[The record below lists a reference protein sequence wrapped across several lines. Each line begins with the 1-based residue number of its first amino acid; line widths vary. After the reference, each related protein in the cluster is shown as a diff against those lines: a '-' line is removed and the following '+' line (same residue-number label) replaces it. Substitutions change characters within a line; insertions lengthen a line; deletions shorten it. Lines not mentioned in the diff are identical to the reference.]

1 MAAYVAGLR
10 AEGCEIPEEQ
20 VRRGHALCL
29 LIMTGLSTVPFDLFE
44 GPVDE
49 RTLQVAAD
57 RAQLARFALDLVDD
71 MARRG

>member
-1 MAAYVAGLR
+1 
-10 AEGCEIPEEQ
+10 
-20 VRRGHALCL
+20 
-29 LIMTGLSTVPFDLFE
+29 MTGLSTVPFDLFE

-49 RTLQVAAD
+49 RTLQVASD